1 MRNKL
6 SSITSRSNKKLNK
19 DIKYNEIN
27 ELIGILKKT
36 KKLLDNK
43 GIKLFFIYMPRE
55 MKQLQVIKTKK
66 LKKFCLKNLRKK
78 ILNLRILL
86 FLKILKNEKNNTPY
100 FFS

>member
-55 MKQLQVIKTKK
+55 NETTSSYKKTK
-66 LKKFCLKNLRKK
+66 N
-78 ILNLRILL
+78 
-86 FLKILKNEKNNTPY
+86 
-100 FFS
+100 